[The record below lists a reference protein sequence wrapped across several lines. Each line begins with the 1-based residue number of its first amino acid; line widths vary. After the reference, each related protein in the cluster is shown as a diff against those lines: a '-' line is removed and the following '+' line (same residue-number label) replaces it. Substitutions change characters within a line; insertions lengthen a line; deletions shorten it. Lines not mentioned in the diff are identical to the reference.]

1 MAIGT
6 RIGPDGRPI
15 DEGFFGLGNALASLP
30 GTPVLPGGGA
40 PPDLTGT
47 PPSTAPPGYGAGY
60 TEPDDPYRI
69 NEGPGFPSRGSGTPG
84 MPGDAFQNYTPPGP
98 GSLGYGGTGWG
109 TGPSPAPAP
118 GGPPQPGA
126 SPIQTNP
133 GLPPPPST
141 AGTGGFFG
149 GANPFQTGVTGSMNN
164 QTVPFNSNQYV
175 TPEAAQRL
183 GSLLGANVVSQ
194 NTQGMASP
202 GSGAPSAPLLGLD
215 FGGRGDVQDAAMGAT
230 QLARGDRPE
239 DVAARYQAGRTTKAW
254 AGDNPV
260 PQLAEAWDAPY
271 WNRSTPV
278 STNTPNAEQAGFF
291 GQGGGS
297 PDQQQAFF
305 TWLRGQVGQG

>member
-1 MAIGT
+1 MAAIKLDQNGLP
-6 RIGPDGRPI
+6 INPD
-15 DEGFFGLGNALASLP
+15 FFGGGGLGGALASLP
-30 GTPVLPGGGA
+30 GTPVLGGGRMPVGPGGEGLTPGQPPPGTAPPEAPGGGINGYRS
-40 PPDLTGT
+40 DT
-47 PPSTAPPGYGAGY
+47 GYGSPLAG
-60 TEPDDPYRI
+60 
-69 NEGPGFPSRGSGTPG
+69 G
-84 MPGDAFQNYTPPGP
+84 
-98 GSLGYGGTGWG
+98 
-109 TGPSPAPAP
+109 AP
-118 GGPPQPGA
+118 
-126 SPIQTNP
+126 QTNP
-133 GLPPPPST
+133 GLPPPAST

-149 GANPFQTGVTGSMNN
+149 GQSPFQQGVTGTLNN
-164 QTVPFNSNQYV
+164 ETVPFNSNQYV
-175 TPEAAQRL
+175 TPDAAQRL

-215 FGGRGDVQDAAMGAT
+215 FGGQGDVQDAAMGAT

-254 AGDNPV
+254 AGDNPI
-260 PQLAEAWDAPY
+260 PQLAENWDAPY

-305 TWLRGQVGQG
+305 TWLRGQLGQG

>member
-15 DEGFFGLGNALASLP
+15 EEPFFGLGNALASLP
-30 GTPVLPGGGA
+30 GTPVLPGA
-40 PPDLTGT
+40 TT
-47 PPSTAPPGYGAGY
+47 PPPATGGY
-60 TEPDDPYRI
+60 E
-69 NEGPGFPSRGSGTPG
+69 
-84 MPGDAFQNYTPPGP
+84 
-98 GSLGYGGTGWG
+98 
-109 TGPSPAPAP
+109 
-118 GGPPQPGA
+118 QPGVQGPLA
-126 SPIQTNP
+126 GGSTPQTNP
-133 GLPPPPST
+133 GLPPPAST

-149 GANPFQTGVTGSMNN
+149 GQSPFQQGVTGTLNN
-164 QTVPFNSNQYV
+164 ETVPFNSNQYV

-183 GSLLGANVVSQ
+183 GSLLGANVVEQ

-239 DVAARYQAGRTTKAW
+239 DVAARYKAGLTTKAW
-254 AGDNPV
+254 AGDNPI

-271 WNRSTPV
+271 WNRANPV

-291 GQGGGS
+291 GPQSGQG
-297 PDQQQAFF
+297 DQTAFF
-305 TWLRGQVGQG
+305 NWLRGQLGGQS

>member
-30 GTPVLPGGGA
+30 GTPVLPGATTPPPATGGYEQPGA
-40 PPDLTGT
+40 QGPLAGGST
-47 PPSTAPPGYGAGY
+47 PPSTP
-60 TEPDDPYRI
+60 
-69 NEGPGFPSRGSGTPG
+69 
-84 MPGDAFQNYTPPGP
+84 
-98 GSLGYGGTGWG
+98 
-109 TGPSPAPAP
+109 
-118 GGPPQPGA
+118 
-126 SPIQTNP
+126 QTNP

-149 GANPFQTGVTGSMNN
+149 GANPFQTGVTGTQNN
-164 QTVPFNSNQYV
+164 QTVPFASERYV

-183 GSLLGANVVSQ
+183 GSLLGANVVEQ

-202 GSGAPSAPLLGLD
+202 GSGAPSQPMLGLD
-215 FGGRGDVQDAAMGAT
+215 FQGQGDVQDASMGAF

-239 DVAARYQAGRTTKAW
+239 DVAARYKAGLTTKAW
-254 AGDNPV
+254 AGDQPV

-291 GQGGGS
+291 GPQSGQG
-297 PDQQQAFF
+297 DQTAFF
-305 TWLRGQVGQG
+305 NWLKGQLGQG